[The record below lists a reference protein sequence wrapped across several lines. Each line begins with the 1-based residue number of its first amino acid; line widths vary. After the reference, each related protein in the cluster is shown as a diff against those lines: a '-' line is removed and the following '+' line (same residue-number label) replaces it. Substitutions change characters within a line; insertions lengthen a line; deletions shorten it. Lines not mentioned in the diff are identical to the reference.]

1 MSGLVHVVRADDP
14 AEVEAVYQRLLAG
27 EVGPDVGYVLGVATG

>member
-1 MSGLVHVVRADDP
+1 VVRADDP

-27 EVGPDVGYVLGVATG
+27 EVGPDVGYVLGVDVG